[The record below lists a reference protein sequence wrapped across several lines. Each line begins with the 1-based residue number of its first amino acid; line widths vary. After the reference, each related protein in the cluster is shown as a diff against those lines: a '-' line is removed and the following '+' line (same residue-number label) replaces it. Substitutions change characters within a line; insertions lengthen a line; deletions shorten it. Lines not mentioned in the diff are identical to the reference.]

1 MFGDSSYKDYLKP
14 EQQQDAQTMG
24 WLGAANVLANMS
36 APRPGGV
43 QPSIFQLLSGGLGG
57 YVGGSQDYVKQLA
70 SYYKPLQDMQRNNQ
84 MNAYLA
90 SDQGKQYASNI
101 GLPQGMPVSPDM
113 ISTLASKRAEKTGD
127 LQLEQY
133 YKPTTEGL
141 IEQAKNPALVQ
152 RAGMEEAAR
161 NPALI
166 QRAAGTEAATQPYKK
181 DMANFNANL
190 DVWKNM
196 NSPHAI
202 EPQGSLIVPSQAGNA
217 NGGVVYKDNRP
228 DASTRKVIA
237 ENLSSNQ
244 SSNEGLKMLDQM
256 EQLNKESYDGYA
268 AETRAGIAA
277 NTYSKYAPTN
287 AQKKVDNTAALQTMT
302 KKFTLDLLGGKLG
315 VGVSNTDRDY
325 IESMSPKI
333 NDTTEQRAAKIQA
346 LKQFMNDKISN
357 TNSVNDQLLS
367 GSAFKGQ
374 SGWSAREVK

>member
-90 SDQGKQYASNI
+90 SDQGKQYVSNL

-113 ISTLASKRAEKTGD
+113 ISTLASKRAEKKGD

-196 NSPHAI
+196 NSPHVI
-202 EPQGSLIVPSQAGNA
+202 EPQGSLVVPSQAGDA

-228 DASTRKVIA
+228 DAATRKVVA
-237 ENLSSNQ
+237 DNLSSNQ
-244 SSNEGLKMLDQM
+244 SSNEALKMLDQM
-256 EQLNKESYDGYA
+256 ESLNKNSYDGYA
-268 AETRAGIAA
+268 AGTRANIAA
-277 NTYSKYAPTN
+277 NTFGSK
-287 AQKKVDNTAALQTMT
+287 KKIQNTASLDTLS

-315 VGVSNTDRDY
+315 VAISDADRKF

-333 NDTTEQRAAKIQA
+333 EDTIDQRQAKIDT
-346 LKQFMNDKISN
+346 LRIFMNNKITN
-357 TNSVNDQLLS
+357 TNSVNNQLLS